1 VTRSIR
7 LMAVAAL
14 LAMSTATMRAQD
26 NPPQPQPRDMVVP
39 APQVATRA
47 QPALVPLKVT
57 LVFARYQG
65 EKKVSSVPYT
75 LFVTANLNERT
86 SLRMGNQVPVTST
99 VFAGGA
105 PQSSYNYKD
114 VGTNIDCL
122 AQTSP
127 DGYYRIMLTVQD
139 SSVAYAE
146 GEATGKNV
154 APPTFRSFSSTF
166 NILLRDGQTVQYTSA
181 ADPIGGQVVKLDATV
196 NVQK

>member
-26 NPPQPQPRDMVVP
+26 NPPQPRDMVVGP
-39 APQVATRA
+39 PQVATRA
-47 QPALVPLKVT
+47 QPPLVPLKVT

-65 EKKVSSVPYT
+65 EKKLSSVPYT
-75 LFVTANLNERT
+75 LFVTANLSERT
-86 SLRMGNQVPVTST
+86 SLRVGNQVPVATT
-99 VFAGGA
+99 VFGAAGAA
-105 PQSSYNYKD
+105 PQSSYNYRD
-114 VGTNIDCL
+114 VGTNIDCA
-122 AQTSP
+122 AQTGP
-127 DGYYRIMLTVQD
+127 DGFYRITLTVAD

-146 GEATGKNV
+146 GDPASRT
-154 APPTFRSFSSTF
+154 APPTFRSFNSTF

-181 ADPIGGQVVKLDATV
+181 ADAISGQVVKLDATV